1 MEAGVFTGFLPPLS
15 GLEIEQILTP
25 VWFSVLNPLSI
36 MLPW

>member
-1 MEAGVFTGFLPPLS
+1 MEADVFTAFVPPLS

-25 VWFSVLNPLSI
+25 VWFSVLNSLSI